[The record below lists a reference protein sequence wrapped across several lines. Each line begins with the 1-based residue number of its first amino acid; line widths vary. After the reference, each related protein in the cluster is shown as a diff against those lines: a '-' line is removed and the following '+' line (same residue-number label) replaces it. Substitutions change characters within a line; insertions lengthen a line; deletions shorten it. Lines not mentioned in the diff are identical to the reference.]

1 MTIIGIILVAILII
15 KSVISGVIKKII
27 GNIVALVL
35 LITSPYILQAIYSS
49 KGTHLTVMDEL
60 GSRVVEVPNGYFIG
74 GAVAMV
80 ILFSYGILGF
90 MRNSIFPKKLAGIS
104 ALIPALLYLGSLTRG
119 TELYIPLFKPLGLI
133 LAVVVFVVCGGF
145 NLFTRKKFL

>member
-1 MTIIGIILVAILII
+1 
-15 KSVISGVIKKII
+15 
-27 GNIVALVL
+27 
-35 LITSPYILQAIYSS
+35 
-49 KGTHLTVMDEL
+49 
-60 GSRVVEVPNGYFIG
+60 
-74 GAVAMV
+74 
-80 ILFSYGILGF
+80 
-90 MRNSIFPKKLAGIS
+90 MRNSILPKKLAGIS